1 MAVYRGVVEKGGGT
15 GRTFGFPT
23 ANIALADGSVS
34 GIYAGRVR
42 FGGGEYNAA
51 VYADVKRKLL
61 EAHVLHFDDDL
72 YGVEIEI
79 ELLKK
84 IREDKQFADE
94 TEAKATIA
102 EDVRLVEEYCRMP

>member
-1 MAVYRGVVEKGGGT
+1 MAVYRGVVQKGGGY
-15 GRTFGFPT
+15 GRKLGFPT
-23 ANIALADGSVS
+23 ANIPLADNSIS
-34 GIYAGRVR
+34 GIYAAKVR

-51 VYADVKRKLL
+51 VYADARRKLL
-61 EAHVLHFDDDL
+61 EAHVLHFSDDL

-84 IREDKQFADE
+84 MREDKEFADE

-102 EDVRLVEEYCRMP
+102 ADVQSVEEYHRML